1 MKKFSK
7 NFEQVSQNLGSR
19 FANFAEILQSGTK
32 KLAISG
38 KRVDRAECSYRTDHT
53 KGLEVSLSKKI
64 SENLLIGWPESLFA
78 FCQFWAKPWGG
89 SLKRIFMTKFA
100 ILWTFPSFLNI
111 LCRNSQEIGI

>member
-7 NFEQVSQNLGSR
+7 NFVQVGQNLGSR

-38 KRVDRAECSYRTDHT
+38 KRVNRAECSYRTHHT
-53 KGLEVSLSKKI
+53 KGLKVSLGEKI
-64 SENLLIGWPESLFA
+64 YQKFLMGWPESWFA

-89 SLKRIFMTKFA
+89 SLKRIFKNVKNYD
-100 ILWTFPSFLNI
+100 IS
-111 LCRNSQEIGI
+111 